1 MTDKKKNELQS
12 PLVFNFY
19 VSKVMGADAS
29 VVKRFCNYMSTKER
43 AHYLDTFKRNGKTI
57 AENVAIDMQDILK
70 EKFNCV
76 VYEPMLV
83 DIVEIN
89 EKECTFTPEFL
100 VDVEYHFDESENIE
114 PSKVREDLKNV
125 LRKGFRSDWMID

>member
-1 MTDKKKNELQS
+1 
-12 PLVFNFY
+12 
-19 VSKVMGADAS
+19 MGADAS

-43 AHYLDTFKRNGKTI
+43 VHYLNTFKRNGKTI
-57 AENVAIDMQDILK
+57 AINMQDILK

-100 VDVEYHFDESENIE
+100 VGVEYHFDESENIE

-125 LRKGFRSDWMID
+125 LKKGFRSAWMID

>member
-1 MTDKKKNELQS
+1 
-12 PLVFNFY
+12 
-19 VSKVMGADAS
+19 MGADTG

-43 AHYLDTFKRNGKTI
+43 AHYLNTFKRNGKTI
-57 AENVAIDMQDILK
+57 AENIAIVMQDILK

-83 DIVEIN
+83 DVVEIN

-114 PSKVREDLKNV
+114 PSKVREDLKKRTEKGLQV
-125 LRKGFRSDWMID
+125 LLDD

>member
-1 MTDKKKNELQS
+1 MTDKKNELQS
-12 PLVFNFY
+12 PLVFSFY
-19 VSKVMGADAS
+19 VSKVMGANAS
-29 VVKRFCNYMSTKER
+29 VIKRFRNYMSTKER
-43 AHYLDTFKRNGKTI
+43 AQYLNKFKSNGKTI
-57 AENVAIDMQDILK
+57 AESIAIDMQDILK

-83 DIVEIN
+83 DIVGIH
-89 EKECTFTPEFL
+89 EKGHTFTPEFL

-125 LRKGFRSDWMID
+125 LRKGFRSDWMVD

>member
-1 MTDKKKNELQS
+1 MANENKLQS

-19 VSKVMGADAS
+19 ASKVMGADAR
-29 VVKRFCNYMSTKER
+29 VIKKLCNYTSTKER
-43 AHYLDTFKRNGKTI
+43 AHYLNAFKSNGKTI
-57 AENVAIDMQDILK
+57 AGSIAIDMQNILK

-76 VYEPMLV
+76 IYEPMLV
-83 DIVEIN
+83 DIVKIN
-89 EKECTFTPEFL
+89 EKGRTFTPEFL

-125 LRKGFRSDWMID
+125 LRRGFRSDWMID

>member
-19 VSKVMGADAS
+19 VSKLMGANAS
-29 VVKRFCNYMSTKER
+29 VVKKFCNHMSTNEQ
-43 AHYLDTFKRNGKTI
+43 AHYLNKFKSNGKTI
-57 AENVAIDMQDILK
+57 AESIAMDMQAILK

-83 DIVEIN
+83 DIVKIN

-125 LRKGFRSDWMID
+125 LRRGLRSDWMID

>member
-1 MTDKKKNELQS
+1 MTDKKNELQS

-19 VSKVMGADAS
+19 VSKVMGADTS

-43 AHYLDTFKRNGKTI
+43 AHYLNTFKRNGKTI
-57 AENVAIDMQDILK
+57 AENIAIDMQDILK

-83 DIVEIN
+83 DIVKIN

>member
-1 MTDKKKNELQS
+1 MTDKKNELQS

-29 VVKRFCNYMSTKER
+29 VVKRFCNYMSAKER
-43 AHYLDTFKRNGKTI
+43 AHYLNTFKRNGKTI
-57 AENVAIDMQDILK
+57 AENIAIDMQDILK

-89 EKECTFTPEFL
+89 EKECTFTPEF
-100 VDVEYHFDESENIE
+100 
-114 PSKVREDLKNV
+114 
-125 LRKGFRSDWMID
+125 

>member
-1 MTDKKKNELQS
+1 MADENKLQS
-12 PLVFNFY
+12 PLVFNFE
-19 VSKVMGADAS
+19 VSKVMGADAG

-43 AHYLDTFKRNGKTI
+43 AHYLNTFKRNSKTI
-57 AENVAIDMQDILK
+57 AEKIAIDMQDILK

-89 EKECTFTPEFL
+89 EKRVYIYTRIFSRC
-100 VDVEYHFDESENIE
+100 
-114 PSKVREDLKNV
+114 
-125 LRKGFRSDWMID
+125 

>member
-1 MTDKKKNELQS
+1 
-12 PLVFNFY
+12 
-19 VSKVMGADAS
+19 MGADAS

-43 AHYLDTFKRNGKTI
+43 AHYLNMFKRNGKTI
-57 AENVAIDMQDILK
+57 AENIAIDTQDILK

-100 VDVEYHFDESENIE
+100 VDIEYHFDESERVE
-114 PSKVREDLKNV
+114 PNQAQTDLENV
-125 LRKGFRSDWMID
+125 LRKNCPSNWTIN

>member
-1 MTDKKKNELQS
+1 
-12 PLVFNFY
+12 
-19 VSKVMGADAS
+19 MGADAS

-43 AHYLDTFKRNGKTI
+43 AHYLNTFKRNGKTI
-57 AENVAIDMQDILK
+57 AENIAIDMQDILK

-89 EKECTFTPEFL
+89 EKECRYCVNASTKKNPFTTM
-100 VDVEYHFDESENIE
+100 
-114 PSKVREDLKNV
+114 LK
-125 LRKGFRSDWMID
+125 LHK

>member
-1 MTDKKKNELQS
+1 
-12 PLVFNFY
+12 
-19 VSKVMGADAS
+19 MGADAC

-43 AHYLDTFKRNGKTI
+43 AHYLNTFKRNGKTI
-57 AENVAIDMQDILK
+57 AENIAINMQGILK

-125 LRKGFRSDWMID
+125 LRKGFRSAWMID

>member
-1 MTDKKKNELQS
+1 
-12 PLVFNFY
+12 
-19 VSKVMGADAS
+19 MGADAS
-29 VVKRFCNYMSTKER
+29 VVKRFCNYTSTKER
-43 AHYLDTFKRNGKTI
+43 AHYLNTFKRNDKTI
-57 AENVAIDMQDILK
+57 AENIAIDMQDILK

-89 EKECTFTPEFL
+89 EKERTFTPEFL

-114 PSKVREDLKNV
+114 PNKVREDLKNV